1 MVRSGR
7 TIKKRNNFD
16 FKTGGIFMKEH
27 AIAFLTWVFKNST
40 PRTTSRNNIYKSYWQ
55 LSETGLLYTT
65 EELYDYWIKIT
76 K

>member
-1 MVRSGR
+1 
-7 TIKKRNNFD
+7 
-16 FKTGGIFMKEH
+16 MKEH

-65 EELYDYWIKIT
+65 EELYEYWIKIT
-76 K
+76 T